1 MNQQARTVFSVV
13 LAAASMGAAGPAYA
27 GVSVSGSV
35 TPAVADPG
43 DPWDLGANALL
54 VGSALNA
61 EEPMGEVI
69 VSHQGTLIS
78 AGASVAAVPYSS
90 GRVQVIGYGS
100 RWINHGQLALGL
112 RTGASGSLLVKRG
125 AQVTTDDLVLGVRG
139 YSAFG
144 YVLVEGYDASLTS
157 QTNAYIGRSEELSVL
172 EIKQGGSFFSNNVF
186 IATCQI
192 CQGDVTVTGSATRWV
207 NTGEFV
213 VGANGGA
220 RLRIEQGAQVFT
232 ANAQIETYRGEP
244 NYFASSATVRG
255 WDATWTNEG
264 LLRVGAAGYGE
275 LTVGAYGTLVTED
288 TEIRSTYGHGF
299 VRVNEPYASW
309 RNSGDVTIY
318 ATFSI
323 SPSLLVDGRG
333 EVSIGG
339 LLRITPLFEGGTPG
353 PEPIVRLTRGAL
365 AAGAIEIQAR
375 DFDFAGGRLSTGSFV
390 GDLANTQAGA
400 LSVGEVY
407 ASTDVAGD
415 YSQGPSATLSATV
428 AGPGA
433 APLLVVDGDVSLD
446 GVLEV
451 VPADDTAPFQAG
463 DTVALLGWSGELTG
477 TFADVHIALPLAPGL
492 AWDTSALYTTGE
504 ITVVPS
510 A

>member
-1 MNQQARTVFSVV
+1 MNQLARTVFSVLLV
-13 LAAASMGAAGPAYA
+13 AASVGAAGPAYA
-27 GVSVSGSV
+27 DVTVSGSV
-35 TPAVADPG
+35 IPAVADPS
-43 DPWDLGANALL
+43 DPWDLGANALV
-54 VGSALNA
+54 VGSALSDD
-61 EEPMGEVI
+61 EPIGEVI
-69 VSHQGTLIS
+69 VSRRGTLIS
-78 AGASVAAVPYSS
+78 AGASIARANYST

-100 RWINHGQLALGL
+100 RWINHGQLALGV
-112 RTGASGSLLVKRG
+112 TSGAYGSLLVQRG

-139 YSAFG
+139 YSAMG

-157 QTNAYIGRSEELSVL
+157 QTNAYIGRSEERSVL
-172 EIKQGGSFFSNNVF
+172 EIKQGGSFFSNNMF
-186 IATCQI
+186 IATCPI

-213 VGANGGA
+213 VGARGGA

-232 ANAQIETYRGEP
+232 ANAQLETYPGEP
-244 NYFASSATVRG
+244 HSFPSSATVRG

-264 LLRVGAAGYGE
+264 LLRVGAAGFGE

-318 ATFSI
+318 AHFSI

-333 EVSIGG
+333 DVNIGG
-339 LLRITPLFEGGTPG
+339 LLRITPLVEGAAPG
-353 PEPIVRLTRGAL
+353 PEPIVRLTRGEL
-365 AAGAIEIQAR
+365 AAGAIEIQER
-375 DFDFAGGRLSTGSFV
+375 DFDFAGGRLSTGSFA

-433 APLLVVDGDVSLD
+433 APILHVDGDVSLD

-451 VPADDTAPFQAG
+451 VPADDTVSFQAG

-477 TFADVHIALPLAPGL
+477 TFADVSIALPLAPGL

>member
-1 MNQQARTVFSVV
+1 M
-13 LAAASMGAAGPAYA
+13 
-27 GVSVSGSV
+27 

-43 DPWDLGANALL
+43 DPWDLGANALV
-54 VGSALNA
+54 VGGALNA
-61 EEPMGEVI
+61 DEPMGEVI
-69 VSHQGTLIS
+69 VSRRGTLLS
-78 AGASVAAVPYSS
+78 AGASIAAVPYSS
-90 GRVQVIGYGS
+90 GTVQVIGYGS
-100 RWINHGQLALGL
+100 RWINQGQLALGL
-112 RTGASGSLLVKRG
+112 RTGAYGSLLVRRG

-139 YSAFG
+139 YAAMG
-144 YVLVEGYDASLTS
+144 YVLVEGYDAALTS
-157 QTNAYIGRSEELSVL
+157 RTNAYVGRSEELSVL

-186 IATCQI
+186 IATCPI

-232 ANAQIETYRGEP
+232 ANAQIETHRGEP

-288 TEIRSTYGHGF
+288 VEIRSTYGHGF
-299 VRVNEPYASW
+299 IRVNEPYASW
-309 RNSGDVTIY
+309 RNGGDVTIY
-318 ATFSI
+318 AHFST

-333 EVSIGG
+333 EVGIGG
-339 LLRITPLFEGGTPG
+339 LLRIAPLVEGAAPG

-365 AAGAIEIQAR
+365 AAGAIEIQGR
-375 DFDFAGGRLSTGSFV
+375 DFDFAGGRLSTGSFA

-400 LSVGEVY
+400 LSVGEAY
-407 ASTDVAGD
+407 ASTDVVGD
-415 YSQGPSATLSATV
+415 YSQGPSATLSAAV

-433 APLLVVDGDVSLD
+433 APLLYVDGDVSLD
-446 GVLEV
+446 GVLDV
-451 VPADDTAPFQAG
+451 VPADGAASFEAG

-477 TFADVHIALPLAPGL
+477 TFADVDIALPLAPGL

-504 ITVVPS
+504 ITVVPFT
-510 A
+510 